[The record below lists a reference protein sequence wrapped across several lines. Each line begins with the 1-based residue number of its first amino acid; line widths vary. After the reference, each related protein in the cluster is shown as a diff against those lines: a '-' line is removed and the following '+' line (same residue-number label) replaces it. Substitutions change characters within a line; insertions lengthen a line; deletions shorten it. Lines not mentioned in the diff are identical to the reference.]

1 MRASPIN
8 AEESEWDMVVH
19 PGPDPSGQ
27 QHVDLSV
34 VPRKP
39 TLQYQRENRPLK
51 NSLVILQIFS
61 KYFLN
66 PKHRSAISRSAMA
79 PPLTLEELEEIRE
92 RDRQEKR
99 VKGLAWAFTGV
110 HHSNEHQDSSSPRTP
125 ENMALQARSPET
137 RDFERQKE
145 RVTGLGWAFSEVP
158 VSSAHEDWTKMSAEE
173 KEALRKSLSMSQEN
187 SRVE

>member
-1 MRASPIN
+1 
-8 AEESEWDMVVH
+8 MVVH
-19 PGPDPSGQ
+19 PGPDPQ
-27 QHVDLSV
+27 RVDLSV

-39 TLQYQRENRPLK
+39 AVQYQRENRPLK
-51 NSLVILQIFS
+51 TSLVILQINS
-61 KYFLN
+61 KQFLI
-66 PKHRSAISRSAMA
+66 PKHHSAFSRPAMA
-79 PPLTLEELEEIRE
+79 PPLTLEEVEEIRE

-99 VKGLAWAFTGV
+99 VKGLAWAFTGI
-110 HHSNEHQDSSSPRTP
+110 HHSNEHEDSSSLCTP
-125 ENMALQARSPET
+125 KSLALQTRSPET

-173 KEALRKSLSMSQEN
+173 KDALRKSLSMSQEN